1 MQNYHF
7 LWTRNLPLLSWLGI
21 SGTPVV
27 GGGWWLSSPVLA
39 SSSLPSSTSS
49 GRCSSSSSEC
59 SSLSTRNLPVSLAR
73 SNGSTKSQ
81 DLTGQHPPDQT
92 DRVTT
97 LVVGW
102 DSDIDELGWGISI
115 AKSNDWDVDVGSLL
129 DGLGIGTGVGDDD
142 EAGFLEGPGD
152 VVGEVTRGETTSD
165 GDGTGVG
172 GELQDSALSVR
183 TSRNDTDIGGVVD
196 GCDDAGCKDDLLPG
210 LANVNDID
218 SIRASLPE
226 VWLHVNLQ

>member
-1 MQNYHF
+1 MASLFSILCQYCISKTLNAERTLSLRITVEVKIDHDI
-7 LWTRNLPLLSWLGI
+7 PL
-21 SGTPVV
+21 
-27 GGGWWLSSPVLA
+27 
-39 SSSLPSSTSS
+39 
-49 GRCSSSSSEC
+49 
-59 SSLSTRNLPVSLAR
+59 SLAR
-73 SNGSTKSQ
+73 SNGSTESQ
-81 DLTGQHPPDQT
+81 NLTGQHPPDQT

-142 EAGFLEGPGD
+142 EAGFLEGAGD

-196 GCDDAGCKDDLLPG
+196 GCDDAGCKDDLLPERENCQ
-210 LANVNDID
+210 LLMLCVCAKRESNRNELCQDCAYQV
-218 SIRASLPE
+218 LPMLMTLIPSGR
-226 VWLHVNLQ
+226 VFQRYGSM